1 MEPDKEGTVMFTD
14 LMLEGEW
21 FAAMDSAHDHRF
33 SFNEAISLVVYC
45 DTQDEID
52 AYWNKLSA
60 VPEAEQCGWVKDR
73 YGVSWQI
80 IARAMDEMMKRGT
93 REQVDRVT
101 QAFLPMKTLNILKLR
116 EAYDKGR

>member
-1 MEPDKEGTVMFTD
+1 MFTD

-101 QAFLPMKTLNILKLR
+101 QAFLPMKKLNILKLR